1 MGKSA
6 EVIDGKGVGSAPLRK
21 RVRKYMKE
29 KGLDVEERLQVGR
42 FPESS
47 FDSLYSLRM
56 AILVGSSVGTVED
69 RRGRRE
75 IVT

>member
-1 MGKSA
+1 M
-6 EVIDGKGVGSAPLRK
+6 RK

-42 FPESS
+42 FAESS
-47 FDSLYSLRM
+47 LGSLHSLRM

-69 RRGRRE
+69 RRGWRE

>member
-6 EVIDGKGVGSAPLRK
+6 EVIDGKEVANAPLRK

-42 FPESS
+42 FPESC
-47 FDSLYSLRM
+47 FDSLHSLRM
-56 AILVGSSVGTVED
+56 AILVG
-69 RRGRRE
+69 
-75 IVT
+75 

>member
-1 MGKSA
+1 
-6 EVIDGKGVGSAPLRK
+6 
-21 RVRKYMKE
+21 MKE

>member
-21 RVRKYMKE
+21 RVRKPMKG

-47 FDSLYSLRM
+47 FDSLHWPRM
-56 AILVGSSVGTVED
+56 PILVG
-69 RRGRRE
+69 
-75 IVT
+75 